1 MYHFQILHAQSKFP
15 ISGRLLFYQYSYRQE
30 GVYWVLK
37 HALGEVLHRLVF
49 WFNPR
54 EPHLQH
60 GTWNPKISRNH
71 PEWVVGPGFA
81 LQPEAIAWLLPSA
94 QWKSP
99 KQKFIYL
106 LIHSFNL
113 CFVPQNYC
121 KVVPNRFN
129 RMNFF
134 FLTIPMQTI
143 FTGAEWIYV
152 PKKNIFQPLAVLP
165 KLLGFKVK

>member
-134 FLTIPMQTI
+134 FFNNTNANYIHRCWMNLCSKVEHIPTSCCSPK
-143 FTGAEWIYV
+143 APWI
-152 PKKNIFQPLAVLP
+152 QS
-165 KLLGFKVK
+165 